1 MNTKPPKTPKHTPLL
16 TSDLM
21 RDLRI
26 RLDALITRGCTLTDR
41 NDPVSTSEKL
51 DLYELSAR
59 LDLLIETLDSRRRIH
74 TSVYTPHEDDLS
86 DG

>member
-1 MNTKPPKTPKHTPLL
+1 
-16 TSDLM
+16 M

-26 RLDALITRGCTLTDR
+26 RLDALITRGCGCAQRHDT
-41 NDPVSTSEKL
+41 VSTTEML

-59 LDLLIETLDSRRRIH
+59 LELLIETLDARRRTH
-74 TSVYTPHEDDLS
+74 TSVYTPHEDDIS